1 MGGMSGNTVE
11 NRWVQ
16 GTLIFNSECLGCGWH
31 DVCLE
36 TCSFNWWILIH
47 QSHNLEEFN
56 CYKYYD
62 AKGGQDETTG
72 NCEPTE

>member
-31 DVCLE
+31 DAC
-36 TCSFNWWILIH
+36 
-47 QSHNLEEFN
+47 SHNLLDRKENEGFN